1 MDPAEIQQRTMRLAE
16 SGTTSEADVRE
27 LAYLVAKLAEQINTP
42 AIPAK
47 AT

>member
-1 MDPAEIQQRTMRLAE
+1 MDLDEIQRRAMALAE
-16 SGTTSEADVRE
+16 SGTAAEADVRE
-27 LAYLVAKLAEQINTP
+27 LAYLIAKLAEQINTP